1 MLILRKASVMSEN
14 NSGKKEYVPNH
25 WLRQAREERGWTLEE
40 VARRINLPD
49 AQMVGRWERGIH
61 RPQPHHRRML
71 CELFG
76 KSPQELGLIS
86 ERKLETPML
95 ALPGLSEAIW
105 HVPAKFSTFVGREQE
120 IARIQALF
128 ARPDVR
134 LITLSGPGGVGK
146 TRLAIQ
152 VAEAMRGSFV
162 QGACFVSLEAILDPG
177 LLWSALA
184 KELGIQQYSKGS
196 GIRQDDD
203 SAVSLEELVCTSLGS
218 RQLLLILDN
227 FEQIVAAAPQLEH
240 ILEACPYLKML
251 VTSRESLR
259 ISAEQEFPVAPLPL
273 PDLSAA
279 SSPEVL
285 LRQAAVELFIQRTRA
300 ILPDFDVDESNAR
313 IVAEICTHLD
323 GLPLAIELAAARMKL
338 LTLPSLLERLSHR
351 LRLLKSDGRT
361 TPDRQKTLYNT
372 IRWSYDLLSKD
383 EQWLFRRLAIFTGSF
398 SLQTVERLFG
408 NERLPDIVDVTDSL
422 LDKSLLQRNRQQ
434 GEEDRLTLLETMRE
448 YGQELLRERGE
459 LVSCQRAHALYY
471 LDLVEEAKTHLTR
484 ALQRQWLGRLDQ
496 ELNNLRA
503 ALNWFIEQQM
513 VDEALR
519 FCDAFGK
526 FCGLRGYWSEEQRW
540 LAAALELAQRTDT
553 TSNAYAPVLRR
564 AGYLAYRLRDLRA
577 SRSWLEESVQL
588 SRASGDRVNLA
599 GALSN
604 LGRTLARQKES
615 AWAERLLRESV
626 EVARASRDDWSL
638 ANALDS
644 LGRFLYYHGNIDEAQ
659 RLLEESIALTRIT
672 EDRESLSRI
681 LTTLVDIEIALG
693 RLDDAAAL
701 ATESLF
707 LARELGTRP
716 VIALAL
722 DCMGQVALFRCDY
735 ERAVRLFHE
744 RIQIAHGLGDTPTV
758 AREQLPLGEIALAQ
772 ANYEQA
778 MMLVQNAL
786 DFFQAQDDSPGIALA
801 LGILGNIACNQGR
814 FDEAQSYYRD
824 ALSLDDAIG
833 RRGVTGMHL
842 AGLARVACS
851 QGALEAS
858 AQLLGYAATLIHP
871 QRDMIPL
878 QREAYEQ
885 TQETV
890 RQQLASE
897 RFEQA
902 WRVGENMTLEQALAL
917 LGHNG

>member
-1 MLILRKASVMSEN
+1 MMSEN
-14 NSGKKEYVPNH
+14 NSGKKEHVPNH
-25 WLRQAREERGWTLEE
+25 LLRQARIEHGWTLKEA
-40 VARRINLPD
+40 ARQIDLPD
-49 AQMVGRWERGIH
+49 AQMLRRWENGQITPRLYYQH
-61 RPQPHHRRML
+61 KLR
-71 CELFG
+71 ELYG
-76 KSPQELGLIS
+76 KSLEELGFTR
-86 ERKLETPML
+86 ERKVEAPML
-95 ALPGLSEAIW
+95 AVPALSEAIW
-105 HVPAKFSTFVGREQE
+105 NVPARFTSFVGRERE
-120 IARIQALF
+120 IARIQDLF

-152 VAEAMRGSFV
+152 VALAMREHFA
-162 QGACFVSLEAILDPG
+162 QGACFVSLEAILDPD

-196 GIRQDDD
+196 SIQQDDD

-227 FEQIVAAAPQLEH
+227 FEQIATAAPQLEH

-259 ISAEQEFPVAPLPL
+259 IPAEQEFPVFPLPL

-279 SSPEVL
+279 FSPEVL
-285 LRQAAVELFIQRTRA
+285 LQQAAVELFIQRTRA
-300 ILPDFDVDESNAR
+300 IQPDFAVDESNAR
-313 IVAEICTHLD
+313 TVAEICTHLD

-338 LTLPSLLERLSHR
+338 LTLPSLLKRLSHR
-351 LRLLKSDGRT
+351 LHILKSDGRT

-372 IRWSYDLLSKD
+372 IRWSYDLLDKD

-408 NERLPDIVDVTDSL
+408 NEHLPDIVDVTDSL
-422 LDKSLLQRNRQQ
+422 LDKSLLQRDRQQ
-434 GEEDRLTLLETMRE
+434 GEEDRLTLLETVRE

-459 LVSCQRAHALYY
+459 LVTCQRAHALCY
-471 LDLVEEAKTHLTR
+471 LDLVEEAKPYLTR

-519 FCDAFGK
+519 FCEAFGK

-540 LAAALELAQRTDT
+540 LAVALELAQRADT

-564 AGYLAYRLRDLRA
+564 AGHLAYRLRDLRVA
-577 SRSWLEESVQL
+577 RSWLEESAQL
-588 SRASGDRVNLA
+588 SRESGDKVNLA
-599 GALSN
+599 GALST
-604 LGRTLARQKES
+604 LGRTLTRQKEG

-626 EVARASRDDWSL
+626 EVARASGDDWSL
-638 ANALDS
+638 ANALDG
-644 LGRFLYYHGNIDEAQ
+644 LGRFLYYHGNIEEAQ
-659 RLLEESIALTRIT
+659 RLLEESVDLTRTT

-693 RLDDAAAL
+693 HLDDAAAL

-716 VIALAL
+716 VNALAL
-722 DCMGQVALFRCDY
+722 DCMGQVALFRRDY
-735 ERAVRLFHE
+735 ERAARLFHE

-772 ANYEQA
+772 ADYELA

-786 DFFQAQDDSPGIALA
+786 GFFQGQDDSPGIALA
-801 LGILGNIACNQGR
+801 LGILGNIACNQGK
-814 FDEAQSYYRD
+814 FDEAQSYYYE
-824 ALSLDDAIG
+824 ALSLDDAVG
-833 RRGVTGMHL
+833 RRGVMGMHL

-885 TQETV
+885 TQELV
-890 RQQLASE
+890 RQRLESR
-897 RFEQA
+897 RFEEA
-902 WRVGENMTLEQALAL
+902 WRAGERMTLEQALAL

>member
-1 MLILRKASVMSEN
+1 MLIYWGAMMNEN
-14 NSGKKEYVPNH
+14 NSGKKEHVPNH
-25 WLRQAREERGWTLEE
+25 LLRQAREERGWTLKEA
-40 VARRINLPD
+40 ARQINLPD
-49 AQMVGRWERGIH
+49 DQMLRRWENGQITPRLYYRH
-61 RPQPHHRRML
+61 KL
-71 CELFG
+71 CELYG
-76 KSPQELGLIS
+76 KSLEELGFIK
-86 ERKLETPML
+86 ERKVETPML
-95 ALPGLSEAIW
+95 AAPALSEATW
-105 HVPAKFSTFVGREQE
+105 NVPKKFSTFVGREQE
-120 IARIQALF
+120 IARIQTLF
-128 ARPDVR
+128 AQPSVR

-152 VAEAMRGSFV
+152 VAEAMRGSFA
-162 QGACFVSLEAILDPG
+162 QGACFVSLEAIRDPG

-196 GIRQDDD
+196 SIQQDDD

-227 FEQIVAAAPQLEH
+227 FEQIIAAAPQLER
-240 ILEACPYLKML
+240 ILEACQYLKML

-259 ISAEQEFPVAPLPL
+259 IPAEQEFPIAPLPL
-273 PDLSAA
+273 PDLSTA

-285 LRQAAVELFIQRTRA
+285 LQQAAVELFIQRTRA
-300 ILPDFDVDESNAR
+300 IQPDFTVDESNAR
-313 IVAEICTHLD
+313 VVAEICAHLD

-338 LTLPSLLERLSHR
+338 LTLPSLLKRLSQR
-351 LRLLKSDGRT
+351 LRILKSDGRT
-361 TPDRQKTLYNT
+361 TPDRQKTLYDT
-372 IRWSYDLLSKD
+372 IRWSYDLLGKD
-383 EQWLFRRLAIFTGSF
+383 EQWLFRRLTIFTGSF
-398 SLQTVERLFG
+398 SLQTVERLFE
-408 NERLPDIVDVTDSL
+408 NEHLPDIVDVTDSL
-422 LDKSLLQRNRQQ
+422 LDKSLLQRDRQP
-434 GEEDRLTLLETMRE
+434 GEEDRLTLLETVRE
-448 YGQELLRERGE
+448 YGQELLREHGE
-459 LVSCQRAHALYY
+459 LESCQSAYALYY
-471 LDLVEEAKTHLTR
+471 LDLVEQGKQHLFG
-484 ALQRQWLGRLDQ
+484 ASQREWLGRLDQ
-496 ELNNLRA
+496 ELTNLRA
-503 ALNWFIEQQM
+503 ALGWFIERQM

-540 LAAALELAQRTDT
+540 LAAALELAQRADA

-577 SRSWLEESVQL
+577 ARSWLEESAQL
-588 SRASGDRVNLA
+588 SREAGDKVNLA

-615 AWAERLLRESV
+615 AWAERLHRESV
-626 EVARASRDDWSL
+626 AVARESGDDWSL
-638 ANALDS
+638 ANALDG

-659 RLLEESIALTRIT
+659 RRLEESVDLIRKI
-672 EDRESLSRI
+672 EDHESLSRI
-681 LTTLVDIEIALG
+681 LTTLVDIEIAQG
-693 RLDDAAAL
+693 RFDDAAAL

-716 VIALAL
+716 AIALAL
-722 DCMGQVALFRCDY
+722 DCVGQVALFRRDY
-735 ERAVRLFHE
+735 ERAARLFHE

-772 ANYEQA
+772 DNYEQA

-786 DFFQAQDDSPGIALA
+786 GFFQEQDDSPGIALA
-801 LGILGNIACNQGR
+801 LGILGNIACNQGK
-814 FDEAQSYYRD
+814 FDEAQSYYYE

-833 RRGVTGMHL
+833 RRGVMGMHL

-885 TQETV
+885 TQEIV

-897 RFEQA
+897 RFEEA
-902 WRVGENMTLEQALAL
+902 WRVGESMTLEQALAL
-917 LGHNG
+917 LGQNG